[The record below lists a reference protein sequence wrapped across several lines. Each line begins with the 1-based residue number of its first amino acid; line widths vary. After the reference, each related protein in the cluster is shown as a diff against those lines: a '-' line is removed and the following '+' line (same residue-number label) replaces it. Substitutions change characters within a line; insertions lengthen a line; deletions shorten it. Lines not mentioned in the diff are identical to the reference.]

1 MADQQQLKEQVIE
14 IEKLKAEQALTT
26 ESHGCEDRGPS
37 KKLKHDSRD
46 LGSIRTD
53 ALWAG
58 KQLAICDLLWIEP
71 MAMSYLAVQEND
83 KVPNELAELKGDH
96 ENLEE
101 LEKAKQQAQLM
112 YKKLLAHLWE
122 HVSTDWFQERVRV
135 FKIYYTWLTVI
146 I

>member
-135 FKIYYTWLTVI
+135 FKIY
-146 I
+146 